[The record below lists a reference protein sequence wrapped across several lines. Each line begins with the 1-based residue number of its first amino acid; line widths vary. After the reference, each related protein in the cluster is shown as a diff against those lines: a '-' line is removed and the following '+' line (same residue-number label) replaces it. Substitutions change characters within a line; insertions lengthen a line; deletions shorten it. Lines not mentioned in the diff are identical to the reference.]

1 MELLFAQADQR
12 EQLCLKS
19 CAHQLEF
26 CTDGVGASELRVMLE
41 GSSVTRPFVTIFG
54 RYFDDECYHHAY
66 FLDNS
71 LKLTPLSDTN

>member
-1 MELLFAQADQR
+1 
-12 EQLCLKS
+12 
-19 CAHQLEF
+19 
-26 CTDGVGASELRVMLE
+26 MLE